1 MFAQHFIIAVPVCAS
16 TERGG
21 YNDICST
28 RIRPRR
34 LTLANLIVC

>member
-21 YNDICST
+21 
-28 RIRPRR
+28 
-34 LTLANLIVC
+34 L